1 MSKIKRRPFGEFG
14 SAATR
19 RREGAAARKWPLPPW
34 PDPLPPLKPT
44 CPECGGPHEKTA
56 RGHCPLLTDNE
67 LRRRAAERVELWLDQ
82 ATGQTPRIEESMHR
96 NIAEMILGWAGYF
109 PWGMIDPEPWGGES
123 ILPAYWDHE
132 DLGPPLRGLQKAW
145 RLLA

>member
-1 MSKIKRRPFGEFG
+1 MRRIERLLTYGQEVESP
-14 SAATR
+14 A
-19 RREGAAARKWPLPPW
+19 PVPPEY
-34 PDPLPPLKPT
+34 
-44 CPECGGPHEKTA
+44 ECGVCGGRHK
-56 RGHCPLLTDNE
+56 RGRFIPGQQVVCPLLPDDE
-67 LRRRAAERVELWLDQ
+67 LRRRAVESIELKLDQ